1 MEKPSQFMN
10 RVKESLEQEGFI
22 FQPFTFI
29 EDNFSDAYEL
39 NVDIECIALIIEH
52 NYDIVEQIRNHYND
66 LLDILDHAQN
76 IDDIEVEEENASKEI
91 NINPEEKI
99 AFNNYDSFVDVLLFA
114 EENNTLEQEIK
125 ELMHKQIP
133 INSLKFSIYKRI
145 KQIELQIHLLIAHNS
160 LKDITKLQKDILK
173 LKSLIK
179 ALTPKPLIEES
190 PSFKEDKKYNVI
202 FIPNKKN
209 QLYIYDDITKYLEQ
223 AKEIKTALDK
233 IYSGYVME
241 SKQIK
246 SISSKNEKLFE
257 YKTPTGLRIMFI
269 ISGNNIFV
277 SLLFYKDKQR
287 SIKIDALYDEAIKR
301 YQLNEELLSSNLN
314 DPNFYLEQAEL
325 IGNLYTLLDDRSYE
339 LRKGGE

>member
-29 EDNFSDAYEL
+29 EDNFPDAYEL

-52 NYDIVEQIRNHYND
+52 NYEIVEQIRIHHND
-66 LLDILDHAQN
+66 LLDILDRAQD
-76 IDDIEVEEENASKEI
+76 IDDIEIEESEKTKEV
-91 NINPEEKI
+91 NSYPEEKI
-99 AFNNYDSFVDVLLFA
+99 TFNNYDSFVDVLLFA

-125 ELMHKQIP
+125 ALMHKQIP
-133 INSLKFSIYKRI
+133 INSLKFSIYKKI

-160 LKDITKLQKDILK
+160 LQDITKLQKDILK

-179 ALTPKPLIEES
+179 ALTPKPLEEEIS
-190 PSFKEDKKYNVI
+190 SSKEEKKYNVI

-233 IYSGYVME
+233 LYSGYVME

-269 ISGNNIFV
+269 ISGSNIFV

-301 YQLNEELLSSNLN
+301 YQINEKLLFSNLN

-325 IGNLYTLLDDRSYE
+325 IGNLYTLLDDRSFE